1 MQEEFD
7 LLEIIKR
14 IRVLSMLTNALF
26 AKRKAVFIGFS
37 EKFFIKVN
45 KQGELIENDKSKD
58 ALTAE
63 QLQQAILD
71 FNPVENNEDGQL
83 ANYLAGRELSS
94 GELSEL
100 FEDAKKDRVI
110 ENISAMILY
119 TKLR

>member
-26 AKRKAVFIGFS
+26 AKRKTVFVGFA

-45 KQGELIENDKSKD
+45 KKGELIDDDKSKD

-63 QLQQAILD
+63 QLQQLLLD
-71 FNPVENNEDGQL
+71 FNPVENKEDVML
-83 ANYLAGRELSS
+83 ANYVAGRELSFD
-94 GELSEL
+94 EL
-100 FEDAKKDRVI
+100 FELFNDVKKRQR
-110 ENISAMILY
+110 ERNRCSHES
-119 TKLR
+119 LR